1 MTALSASPFQS
12 TEFTPSG
19 FGVTVPGPE
28 VDEPIEAEEVER
40 LLNNGKPSLRLP
52 EPLEKA
58 FITDEGPQRLR
69 TMLIS
74 GVLVAFMFNWLLVS
88 DWLMVPDQFDLAL
101 RLRLFLFTPGIL
113 VGVFLLTRLASAAM
127 REWLLIFPA
136 TVACAMNAWLCMSS
150 TDPMAGPYLSSLAT
164 IAMFSNSVVRMRFA
178 PAAVLDA
185 IIARQPALQELIHKA
200 WIVLAAQNPSTAT
213 IQHFCPRRGWLAW
226 SGKTVLP
233 QVARSVDWF
242 AGERDALA
250 PALLLGGA

>member
-19 FGVTVPGPE
+19 FGVTVLGPQ

-88 DWLMVPDQFDLAL
+88 DWLLVPDQFDLAL
-101 RLRLFLFTPGIL
+101 RLRLFLFTPGVL
-113 VGVFLLTRLASAAM
+113 VGVFLLSRLASAAM

-150 TDPMAGPYLSSLAT
+150 IDPMAGPYLSSLAT
-164 IAMFSNSVVRMRFA
+164 IAMFSNRESARIR
-178 PAAVLDA
+178 PE
-185 IIARQPALQELIHKA
+185 IAHKRKS
-200 WIVLAAQNPSTAT
+200 NN
-213 IQHFCPRRGWLAW
+213 G
-226 SGKTVLP
+226 
-233 QVARSVDWF
+233 
-242 AGERDALA
+242 
-250 PALLLGGA
+250 